1 MSPRLQEAVDRALSG
16 LWAGMSAETILIPLL
31 QALRDEDHG
40 PVDAGQEEAS

>member
-1 MSPRLQEAVDRALSG
+1 MTERTREAVDRAING

-40 PVDAGQEEAS
+40 PVDAGQEET